1 MKILSKT
8 FAVSLCSAIMLG
20 VVGVPGALAQSS
32 TSPSNSSSSSTSSLR
47 TSVATATSGLTY
59 VVAMNDSLSAIAS
72 KAKVKFNDL
81 LAVNGFKAT
90 SVILPGQVIKLPD
103 SAVVNA
109 ASATSTPVAAAPSV
123 ASGSTYTVVKN
134 DSLGGIA
141 LKAKVSLSSFLA
153 VNGFKKTSVI
163 VPGQIVKLPDSAVV
177 NAASAT
183 STPVAAA
190 PSVASGS
197 TYTVVKNDSLS
208 GIALK
213 AKVSLSSFLAVNGF
227 KKTSVIVPGQIVK
240 LPKGAVINA
249 APAMSTPVA
258 AAPSVASGS
267 TYTVVK
273 NDSLSGIALKAKVSL
288 SSFLAV
294 NGFKKTS
301 VIVPGQIVKLPEDAK
316 VIAKL
321 TPATDAPSAPYSRL
335 QVVLDFA
342 KAQIGKPYEFGKAG
356 PTSYD
361 CSGLTLKAFA
371 QVKVSLPHQ
380 SFLQSRLGTAV
391 DWKSSAIQAGDL
403 VFTFS
408 SMNMSQISHVG
419 IAISSTQWIEAPYT
433 GGVVRIS
440 SLPSASKIQAVRRV
454 L

>member
-134 DSLGGIA
+134 DSL
-141 LKAKVSLSSFLA
+141 
-153 VNGFKKTSVI
+153 
-163 VPGQIVKLPDSAVV
+163 
-177 NAASAT
+177 
-183 STPVAAA
+183 
-190 PSVASGS
+190 
-197 TYTVVKNDSLS
+197 
-208 GIALK
+208 
-213 AKVSLSSFLAVNGF
+213 
-227 KKTSVIVPGQIVK
+227 
-240 LPKGAVINA
+240 
-249 APAMSTPVA
+249 
-258 AAPSVASGS
+258 
-267 TYTVVK
+267 
-273 NDSLSGIALKAKVSL
+273 SGIALKAKVSL

-316 VIAKL
+316 VKAKL
-321 TPATDAPSAPYSRL
+321 TPATDAPSAPHSRL

>member
-32 TSPSNSSSSSTSSLR
+32 TSPSNSSSSSTSSSR

-59 VVAMNDSLSAIAS
+59 VVARNDSLSTIAS

-163 VPGQIVKLPDSAVV
+163 VPGQIVKLPKGAVI
-177 NAASAT
+177 NAAPAT

-197 TYTVVKNDSLS
+197 TYTVVKNDSL
-208 GIALK
+208 G
-213 AKVSLSSFLAVNGF
+213 
-227 KKTSVIVPGQIVK
+227 
-240 LPKGAVINA
+240 
-249 APAMSTPVA
+249 
-258 AAPSVASGS
+258 
-267 TYTVVK
+267 
-273 NDSLSGIALKAKVSL
+273 GIALKAKVSL

-321 TPATDAPSAPYSRL
+321 TPATAAPSAPHSRL

>member
-1 MKILSKT
+1 
-8 FAVSLCSAIMLG
+8 MLG

-163 VPGQIVKLPDSAVV
+163 VPGQIVKLP
-177 NAASAT
+177 
-183 STPVAAA
+183 
-190 PSVASGS
+190 
-197 TYTVVKNDSLS
+197 
-208 GIALK
+208 
-213 AKVSLSSFLAVNGF
+213 
-227 KKTSVIVPGQIVK
+227 
-240 LPKGAVINA
+240 
-249 APAMSTPVA
+249 
-258 AAPSVASGS
+258 
-267 TYTVVK
+267 
-273 NDSLSGIALKAKVSL
+273 
-288 SSFLAV
+288 
-294 NGFKKTS
+294 
-301 VIVPGQIVKLPEDAK
+301 EDAK
-316 VIAKL
+316 VKAKL
-321 TPATDAPSAPYSRL
+321 TLATDAPSAPHSRL

-380 SFLQSRLGTAV
+380 SFLQSSLGTAV

>member
-1 MKILSKT
+1 
-8 FAVSLCSAIMLG
+8 MLG

-32 TSPSNSSSSSTSSLR
+32 VASAR

-59 VVAMNDSLSAIAS
+59 VVARNDSLSGIAS
-72 KAKVKFNDL
+72 KTKVKFKDL

-103 SAVVNA
+103 TAVVVAVSTNNA
-109 ASATSTPVAAAPSV
+109 PAVAAQV
-123 ASGSTYTVVKN
+123 GV
-134 DSLGGIA
+134 
-141 LKAKVSLSSFLA
+141 
-153 VNGFKKTSVI
+153 
-163 VPGQIVKLPDSAVV
+163 
-177 NAASAT
+177 
-183 STPVAAA
+183 
-190 PSVASGS
+190 SGS

-240 LPKGAVINA
+240 LPAGAIIA
-249 APAMSTPVA
+249 STPA
-258 AAPSVASGS
+258 ATAG
-267 TYTVVK
+267 T
-273 NDSLSGIALKAKVSL
+273 N
-288 SSFLAV
+288 AV
-294 NGFKKTS
+294 
-301 VIVPGQIVKLPEDAK
+301 P
-316 VIAKL
+316 
-321 TPATDAPSAPYSRL
+321 SRL

-342 KAQIGKPYEFGKAG
+342 RAQIGKPYAFGKAG

-361 CSGLTLKAFA
+361 CSGLTLAAFA

-380 SFLQSRLGTAV
+380 SLAQSKLGSAV
-391 DWKSSAIQAGDL
+391 DWRVTGVQAGDL

-408 SMNMSQISHVG
+408 TKNQSQISHVG
-419 IAISSTQWIEAPYT
+419 IAISATQWIEAPYT

-440 SLPSASKIQAVRRV
+440 ALPSASKIQAVRRV

>member
-1 MKILSKT
+1 
-8 FAVSLCSAIMLG
+8 MLG

-32 TSPSNSSSSSTSSLR
+32 VASAR

-59 VVAMNDSLSAIAS
+59 VVARNDSLSGIAS
-72 KAKVKFNDL
+72 KTKVKFKDL

-103 SAVVNA
+103 TAVVVAVSTNNA
-109 ASATSTPVAAAPSV
+109 PAVAAQV
-123 ASGSTYTVVKN
+123 GV
-134 DSLGGIA
+134 
-141 LKAKVSLSSFLA
+141 
-153 VNGFKKTSVI
+153 
-163 VPGQIVKLPDSAVV
+163 
-177 NAASAT
+177 
-183 STPVAAA
+183 
-190 PSVASGS
+190 SGS

-240 LPKGAVINA
+240 LPAGAIIA
-249 APAMSTPVA
+249 STPA
-258 AAPSVASGS
+258 ATAG
-267 TYTVVK
+267 T
-273 NDSLSGIALKAKVSL
+273 N
-288 SSFLAV
+288 AV
-294 NGFKKTS
+294 
-301 VIVPGQIVKLPEDAK
+301 P
-316 VIAKL
+316 
-321 TPATDAPSAPYSRL
+321 SRL

-342 KAQIGKPYEFGKAG
+342 RAQIGKPYAFGKAG

-361 CSGLTLKAFA
+361 CSGLTLAAFA

-380 SFLQSRLGTAV
+380 SLAQSKLGSAV
-391 DWKSSAIQAGDL
+391 DWRVTGVQAGDL

-408 SMNMSQISHVG
+408 TKNQSQISHVG
-419 IAISSTQWIEAPYT
+419 IAISATQWIEAPYT

-440 SLPSASKIQAVRRV
+440 ALPSASKIQAVRRF

>member
-1 MKILSKT
+1 MKIMSKT
-8 FAVSLCSAIMLG
+8 LAVSLCSAIMLG

-32 TSPSNSSSSSTSSLR
+32 VASAR

-59 VVAMNDSLSAIAS
+59 VVARNDSLSGIAS
-72 KAKVKFNDL
+72 KTKVKFKDL

-103 SAVVNA
+103 TAVVVAVSTNNA
-109 ASATSTPVAAAPSV
+109 PAVAAQV
-123 ASGSTYTVVKN
+123 GV
-134 DSLGGIA
+134 
-141 LKAKVSLSSFLA
+141 
-153 VNGFKKTSVI
+153 
-163 VPGQIVKLPDSAVV
+163 
-177 NAASAT
+177 
-183 STPVAAA
+183 
-190 PSVASGS
+190 SGS

-240 LPKGAVINA
+240 LPAGAIIA
-249 APAMSTPVA
+249 STPA
-258 AAPSVASGS
+258 ATAG
-267 TYTVVK
+267 T
-273 NDSLSGIALKAKVSL
+273 N
-288 SSFLAV
+288 AV
-294 NGFKKTS
+294 
-301 VIVPGQIVKLPEDAK
+301 P
-316 VIAKL
+316 
-321 TPATDAPSAPYSRL
+321 SRL

-342 KAQIGKPYEFGKAG
+342 RAQIGKPYAFGKAG

-361 CSGLTLKAFA
+361 CSGLTLAAFA

-380 SFLQSRLGTAV
+380 SLAQSKLGSAV
-391 DWKSSAIQAGDL
+391 DWRVTGVQAGDL

-408 SMNMSQISHVG
+408 TKNQSQIGHVG
-419 IAISSTQWIEAPYT
+419 IAISATQWIEAPYT

-440 SLPSASKIQAVRRV
+440 ALPSASKIQAVRRF

>member
-1 MKILSKT
+1 MKIMSKT
-8 FAVSLCSAIMLG
+8 LAVSLCSAIMLG

-32 TSPSNSSSSSTSSLR
+32 VASAR

-59 VVAMNDSLSAIAS
+59 VVARNDSLSGIAS
-72 KAKVKFNDL
+72 KTKVKFKDL

-103 SAVVNA
+103 TAVVVAVSTNNA
-109 ASATSTPVAAAPSV
+109 PAVAAQV
-123 ASGSTYTVVKN
+123 GV
-134 DSLGGIA
+134 
-141 LKAKVSLSSFLA
+141 
-153 VNGFKKTSVI
+153 
-163 VPGQIVKLPDSAVV
+163 
-177 NAASAT
+177 
-183 STPVAAA
+183 
-190 PSVASGS
+190 SGS

-240 LPKGAVINA
+240 LPAGAIIA
-249 APAMSTPVA
+249 STPA
-258 AAPSVASGS
+258 ATAG
-267 TYTVVK
+267 T
-273 NDSLSGIALKAKVSL
+273 N
-288 SSFLAV
+288 AV
-294 NGFKKTS
+294 
-301 VIVPGQIVKLPEDAK
+301 P
-316 VIAKL
+316 
-321 TPATDAPSAPYSRL
+321 SRL

-342 KAQIGKPYEFGKAG
+342 RAQIGKPYAFGKAG

-361 CSGLTLKAFA
+361 CSGLTLAAFA

-380 SFLQSRLGTAV
+380 SLAQSKLGSAV
-391 DWKSSAIQAGDL
+391 DWRVTGVQAGDL

-408 SMNMSQISHVG
+408 TKNQSQISHVG
-419 IAISSTQWIEAPYT
+419 IAISATQWIEAPYT

-440 SLPSASKIQAVRRV
+440 ALPSASKIQAVRRV